1 MNLVNGI
8 IRIVYYSIIY
18 TALSSR
24 REKGFVNPITG
35 RRSLRLK
42 ERERREENDILSF
55 GSIAF
60 RENGCFPDHTS
71 ACFFRDLFHRFH
83 GAAGADDIIDKEDLP
98 AADEIDIVLR
108 KVEALLAHGRDGFIL
123 DADRILI

>member
-24 REKGFVNPITG
+24 REKGFVNTVTSRG
-35 RRSLRLK
+35 SLRLK

-55 GSIAF
+55 CSIAF
-60 RENGCFPDHTS
+60 SENGCFPDHTS
-71 ACFFRDLFHRFH
+71 ACFSVISFIAFMEPPVLMTSSTRRTF
-83 GAAGADDIIDKEDLP
+83 LP
-98 AADEIDIVLR
+98 RMRPTSSCER
-108 KVEALLAHGRDGFIL
+108 
-123 DADRILI
+123 